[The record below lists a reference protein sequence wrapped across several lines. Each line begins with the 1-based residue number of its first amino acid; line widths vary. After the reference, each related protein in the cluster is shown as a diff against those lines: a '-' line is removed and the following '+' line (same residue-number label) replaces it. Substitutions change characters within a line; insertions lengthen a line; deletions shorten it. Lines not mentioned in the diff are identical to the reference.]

1 MPTGIRM
8 PIGGEMAMDYYEGVG
23 RRKRA
28 TARVRLFPG
37 GDGSIVVN
45 ERPLDEYFSRDMP
58 IILLKEPL
66 KATAM
71 ENRFNVSVRVR
82 GGGTNGQA
90 GAIRLGIARALLKV
104 DPDLRPIL
112 RKGGF
117 LTRDA
122 REKERK
128 KPGLKGARKAPQYTK
143 R

>member
-1 MPTGIRM
+1 
-8 PIGGEMAMDYYEGVG
+8 MAMEYYEGVG
-23 RRKRA
+23 RRKMA

-37 GDGSIVVN
+37 GDGTVVVN
-45 ERPLDEYFSRDMP
+45 ERPLGEYFARDAA
-58 IILLKEPL
+58 IAHLVEPL
-66 KATAM
+66 KVTAT

-82 GGGTNGQA
+82 GGGVSGQA
-90 GAIRLGIARALLKV
+90 GAIRLGIARALLKA

-117 LTRDA
+117 LTRDS
-122 REKERK
+122 RTKERK